1 MDDLIACSP
10 TWEAH
15 LLLLE
20 RMFSALRAAGLTL
33 QPSKLQFGSEQV
45 KYLGNVISEHGTTI
59 GDDRVKAISE
69 LPEPKNI
76 KELRSLLGTLNFVR
90 RFVLEYADVTA
101 PLVELTKK
109 QYKQRRELEKH
120 WGTTQSEAVTR
131 IKKLLSS
138 APVLHLIFLR
148 SL

>member
-1 MDDLIACSP
+1 M
-10 TWEAH
+10 
-15 LLLLE
+15 
-20 RMFSALRAAGLTL
+20 TL
-33 QPSKLQFGSEQV
+33 KPSKLQFGSKQV
-45 KYLGNVISEHGTTI
+45 RYLGHVISGHDITI
-59 GDDRVKAISE
+59 GDDRIKAISE
-69 LPEPKNI
+69 LPEPKSI